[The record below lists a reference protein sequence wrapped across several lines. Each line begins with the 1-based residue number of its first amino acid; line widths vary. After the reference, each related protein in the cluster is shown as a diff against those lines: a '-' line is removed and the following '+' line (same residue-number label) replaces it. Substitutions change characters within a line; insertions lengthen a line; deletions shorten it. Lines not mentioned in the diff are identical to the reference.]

1 MLLSFVDNSSKFLFV
16 SPNLILVPSL
26 AAFELSY
33 TNFNSRVVISR
44 MEFKRYTFSVIDYIA
59 ASVPEKIQAR
69 NTYRIFDKYP
79 TLQHRFKTSAR

>member
-44 MEFKRYTFSVIDYIA
+44 MEFKRYTFSVIDL
-59 ASVPEKIQAR
+59 
-69 NTYRIFDKYP
+69 YRSI
-79 TLQHRFKTSAR
+79 SAREDSSSQYLPKFR